1 MTAGR
6 PSTCLYIVNDCRVN
20 IGTTISTFVIR
31 AGESAKNYR
40 QQAKEMV
47 DTKSKLATEIKDLKS
62 KLTESTRQLAVE
74 KNKYQ
79 LHRTSVKTHRTTA
92 NAALEQRNVALDKLK
107 AVEQERDRW
116 EDKYASVHCY

>member
-1 MTAGR
+1 
-6 PSTCLYIVNDCRVN
+6 
-20 IGTTISTFVIR
+20 
-31 AGESAKNYR
+31 
-40 QQAKEMV
+40 MV

-116 EDKYASVHCY
+116 EDKYASVHCYWLSCKCRYHNFHVRYQGGKKCSKLPTASQGDGGS